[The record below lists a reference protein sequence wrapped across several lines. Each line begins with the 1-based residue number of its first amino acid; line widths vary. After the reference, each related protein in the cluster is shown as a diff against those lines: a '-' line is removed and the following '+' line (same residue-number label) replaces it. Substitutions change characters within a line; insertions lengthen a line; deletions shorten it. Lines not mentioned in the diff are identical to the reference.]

1 MQDAGLN
8 SLLIIITGPPGTGK
22 TTLSHRLGALLNLPV
37 LQRDA
42 IKERLFDTLGV
53 RDRAWSR
60 QLGGASYQVLFYTLG
75 LLLATRHPCIVES
88 NFQGEPATTT
98 LRTLAHQHHYQV
110 FQILCCTTPSV
121 LIARLRQRT
130 ASGERHPGH
139 ADCEDMDQLDA
150 ADMHGY
156 YEPLA
161 LHGTHVAVDTT
172 DFETID
178 NDGLVC
184 QIGVLLGRG
193 RSSCHPVRGRS

>member
-1 MQDAGLN
+1 MQDARLN
-8 SLLIIITGPPGTGK
+8 PLLIIITGPPGTGK

-60 QLGGASYQVLFYTLG
+60 QLGGASYEVLFYTLG
-75 LLLATRHPCIVES
+75 LLLATRQPCIVES

-98 LRTLAHQHHYQV
+98 LRTLAHQHHYQL
-110 FQILCCTTPSV
+110 FQIPCYTTPSV

-130 ASGERHPGH
+130 TSCERHPGH
-139 ADCEDMDQLDA
+139 ADHEDIDQLDA

-161 LHGTHVAVDTT
+161 LDGTHIAVDTT
-172 DFETID
+172 HFEAI
-178 NDGLVC
+178 NYQGLVR
-184 QIGVLLGRG
+184 QIGLLL
-193 RSSCHPVRGRS
+193 